1 MDDQQARFLI
11 DTNIFL
17 EILLEQDMSESCTT
31 FLRGQDLSS
40 CFVSDF
46 TLHSIGVIL
55 FRYKRMHLFEE
66 FLRDF
71 LVDTGID
78 ILSLSVQSLSTIGT
92 VSEKLKLDFDD
103 SYQYLCAK
111 ENDLKI
117 LSFDTHFD
125 GTDIDRVT
133 P

>member
-1 MDDQQARFLI
+1 MDDQQARLLI

-17 EILLEQDMSESCTT
+17 EILLEQDKSESCTA
-31 FLRGQDLSS
+31 FFRDHDLSS

-66 FLRDF
+66 FLKDF
-71 LVDTGID
+71 LIDTGIGV
-78 ILSLSVQSLSTIGT
+78 LSLSIQSLSTIGT
-92 VSEKLKLDFDD
+92 VCEKLNLDFDD
-103 SYQYLCAK
+103 AYQYACAK
-111 ENDLKI
+111 ENNLKI

-125 GTDIDRVT
+125 RTDLDRIT

>member
-1 MDDQQARFLI
+1 MDDQQTRFLI

-17 EILLEQDMSESCTT
+17 EILPEQDMSESCTA
-31 FLRGQDLSS
+31 FFRDRDLSS

-71 LVDTGID
+71 LVDSGIGV
-78 ILSLSVQSLSTIGT
+78 LSLSIESLSTVGN
-92 VSEKLKLDFDD
+92 VCKKLSIDFDD
-103 SYQYLCAK
+103 AYQYACAK

-125 GTDIDRVT
+125 RTDIDRIT